1 VQKQISEKQTALKME
16 VVGSDE
22 WKALSKEIADLTD
35 QQHIIDVQIAN
46 NLSEDDA
53 KKLIEFDEAF
63 TATMDKVKG

>member
-1 VQKQISEKQTALKME
+1 M
-16 VVGSDE
+16 VGSDE
-22 WKALSKEIADLTD
+22 WKALSKEIADLTNK
-35 QQHIIDVQIAN
+35 QHIIDVQIAN

>member
-1 VQKQISEKQTALKME
+1 ME

-22 WKALSKEIADLTD
+22 WKALSKEIADLTNK
-35 QQHIIDVQIAN
+35 QHIIDVQIAN

>member
-1 VQKQISEKQTALKME
+1 ME

-53 KKLIEFDEAF
+53 KKLIAFDEAF